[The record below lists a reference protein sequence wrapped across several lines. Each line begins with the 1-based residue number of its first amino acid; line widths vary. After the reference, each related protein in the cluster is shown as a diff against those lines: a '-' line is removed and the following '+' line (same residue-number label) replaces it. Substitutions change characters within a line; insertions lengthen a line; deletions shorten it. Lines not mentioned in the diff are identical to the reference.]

1 MATNPDEGSD
11 VLLSRKLTA
20 AAVLSVFVTSVFV
33 GVLLSLSPVVAP
45 EPAELGLEMVFI
57 LAASMALWYS
67 LLSLVNLI
75 YSVSFDKETHDTYG
89 LVGGIFLAF
98 AMWQNAAL
106 TEAYLGNGAVPW
118 GIGDAVVHLGALTVG
133 IVLVG
138 LDRLR

>member
-11 VLLSRKLTA
+11 VLLRRKLTA

-33 GVLLSLSPVVAP
+33 GVLLSFSPVTAP
-45 EPAELGLEMVFI
+45 PAELGLEMGFI

-89 LVGGIFLAF
+89 LVGGIFFAF

-106 TEAYLGNGAVPW
+106 TEVYLGNGAVRW

-133 IVLVG
+133 VVLVG
-138 LDRLR
+138 LDRS